1 MGICGSPSGRGRSP
15 APFSRAPCTKLSLI
29 SAPEP
34 LSGGPEIPGLLKATK
49 MGKGILSVEA
59 QPLRT
64 YDVDE
69 RADGVFVRPR
79 APP

>member
-1 MGICGSPSGRGRSP
+1 MRFPLREGKVAGTVLTCPLHKAQFDLGTGAGVRGP
-15 APFSRAPCTKLSLI
+15 Q
-29 SAPEP
+29 
-34 LSGGPEIPGLLKATK
+34 IPGLLKATK